1 VPATFSAMASES
13 SDDVALLAGLAAA
26 PDRWAAMIAHGL
38 RERTTR
44 PEWLWRAHDGEKLVA
59 AAVWWSADPDAAPE
73 MVDVLGETDP
83 ASVAGLLEHSRQT
96 IGAEFALCSV
106 QINGQVADLT
116 GARPALA
123 EALRSAGFTLEVKRV
138 RVEWTPA
145 SPLPTAPREPTM
157 RAAITVRRADLIE
170 LFAAVADH
178 SLDHHMI
185 AERER
190 SGVRREA
197 ELRLQA
203 AFDSDGPPDWFTIG
217 VDHDGSLVGYV
228 VPALV
233 NGDRPIIA
241 ELGVAADHRGH
252 RYGDALLAHATR
264 LLAHSGAAQ
273 IRADTDLGNHPMRA
287 AFARAGYTEFARRF
301 DYTWRCGRT
310 APGPAASSNEV

>member
-1 VPATFSAMASES
+1 MNSPS
-13 SDDVALLAGLAAA
+13 SDEVALLAGLAAA
-26 PDRWAAMIAHGL
+26 PDRWAAMIVHGL

-44 PEWLWRAHDGEKLVA
+44 PDWLWRAHDGEKLVA
-59 AAVWWSADPDAAPE
+59 AAVWWSAGPEAAPE
-73 MVDVLGETDP
+73 MVDVLGETDA
-83 ASVAGLLEHSRQT
+83 ASVAELLEHSRLA

-106 QINGQVADLT
+106 QINGQIADLT
-116 GARPALA
+116 DTRPVLA

-138 RVEWTPA
+138 RVEWTPT
-145 SPLPTAPREPTM
+145 SPLPVAPREPAM
-157 RAAITVRRADLIE
+157 RAATTVRRADLIE
-170 LFAAVADH
+170 LFAAVADQ
-178 SLDHHMI
+178 SLDHNMI

-203 AFDSDGPPDWFTIG
+203 AFDSDGRPDWFTIG
-217 VDHDGSLVGYV
+217 VDREGALVGYV

-252 RYGDALLAHATR
+252 HYSDALLAHATG
-264 LLAHSGAAQ
+264 LLARSGAPQ

-287 AFARAGYTEFARRF
+287 AFTRAGYTEFARRF
-301 DYTWRCGRT
+301 DYTWRGGRN
-310 APGPAASSNEV
+310 APGPAANSNEV